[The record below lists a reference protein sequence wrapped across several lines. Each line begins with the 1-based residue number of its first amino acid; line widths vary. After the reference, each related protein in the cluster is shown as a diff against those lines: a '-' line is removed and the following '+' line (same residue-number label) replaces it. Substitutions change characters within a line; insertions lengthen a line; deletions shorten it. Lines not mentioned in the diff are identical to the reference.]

1 MLINP
6 FRTLLSSQW
15 IESVALL
22 TGRFAL
28 AAVFWLSG
36 QTKVEGF
43 SLNLMKEGDIQ
54 LGWPVLK
61 DSTLFLFE
69 HEYNL
74 PLIDYTLAAQMAT
87 IAEHLLPVLLLA
99 GFMTQLAAFG
109 IFVMTL
115 VIQIFVYPDAYP
127 THATWLAISLFL
139 MIRGGGQFAVDYW
152 FPSRR
157 IT

>member
-6 FRTLLSSQW
+6 FRTILSSQW
-15 IESVALL
+15 IESVALF

-28 AAVFWLSG
+28 ASVFWLSG
-36 QTKVEGF
+36 QTKVDGF
-43 SLNLMKEGDIQ
+43 SLNLMIPGNIQ

-61 DSTLFLFE
+61 DSTLYLFE

-74 PLIDYTLAAQMAT
+74 PFIPFTLAAQMAT
-87 IAEHLLPVLLLA
+87 LAEHVLPVLLLM
-99 GFMTQLAAFG
+99 GLMTQFAALG

-115 VIQIFVYPDAYP
+115 VIQIFVYPDAYA
-127 THATWLAISLFL
+127 THATWLALSLIL
-139 MIRGGGQFAVDYW
+139 MIRGGGQFALDYL

-157 IT
+157 IP